1 MYEIPVLLPWF
12 LPTEH
17 VLSSKIF
24 YARTLFLKLTPQEG
38 TQAEMKLPR
47 SHFTDMMVFKNRW
60 WQHLLFWTAALLVL
74 FNIFKSSGSVE
85 MIDVIYTLIFL
96 VPVAGIVYL
105 NLYLALPRFLRRE
118 KYFMYTLVFLFLMG
132 GGALFLYLLF
142 DSLIDL
148 VLPGFYFISY
158 YSVPVLM
165 IYTSS
170 FLILT
175 TLLKLSRSWFMLL
188 RLERNTSTHQLQSL
202 QSQINPH
209 FLLNS
214 LQTIYALSLEKSEL
228 TPQVILQLSH
238 ILKYTLYETGQP
250 TVYLSKELDMIR
262 DYVEMY
268 RHRVDPGHTS
278 INMHLEGDPGKLRIA
293 PMLLIPFIENSFK
306 HGLGE
311 DDLTS
316 IDIALNISGKTLNF
330 RIKNSCRVSGE
341 LELDQRNGIGIE
353 NTRKRLELL
362 YPGNY
367 RLEIERPGNLF
378 VVSLSIKLKE

>member
-1 MYEIPVLLPWF
+1 
-12 LPTEH
+12 
-17 VLSSKIF
+17 
-24 YARTLFLKLTPQEG
+24 
-38 TQAEMKLPR
+38 
-47 SHFTDMMVFKNRW
+47 
-60 WQHLLFWTAALLVL
+60 
-74 FNIFKSSGSVE
+74 
-85 MIDVIYTLIFL
+85 
-96 VPVAGIVYL
+96 
-105 NLYLALPRFLRRE
+105 
-118 KYFMYTLVFLFLMG
+118 MG

-158 YSVPVLM
+158 YSVAVLM
-165 IYTSS
+165 LYTSS

-214 LQTIYALSLEKSEL
+214 LQTIYALSLDKSER
-228 TPQVILQLSH
+228 TPEVILQLSH

-262 DYVEMY
+262 DYVEMF
-268 RHRVDPGHTS
+268 RHRVDPEHTK
-278 INMHLEGDPGKLRIA
+278 INMQLEGDPGNLLIA

-306 HGLGE
+306 HGVGE
-311 DDLTS
+311 EDSTS
-316 IDIALNISGKTLNF
+316 IDLSLSISGKMLNF
-330 RIKNSCRVSGE
+330 RIKNSCRESPE
-341 LELDQRNGIGIE
+341 MEMDQQNGIGIE

-362 YPGNY
+362 YPGDY
-367 RLEIERPGNLF
+367 RLEIERPGKIF
-378 VVSLSIKLKE
+378 IVSLTLKLKEEYGQLSDSR